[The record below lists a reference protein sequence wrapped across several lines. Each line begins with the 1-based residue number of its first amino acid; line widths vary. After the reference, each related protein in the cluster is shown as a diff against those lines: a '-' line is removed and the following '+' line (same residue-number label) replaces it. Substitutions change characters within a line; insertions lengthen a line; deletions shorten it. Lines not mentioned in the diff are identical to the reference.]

1 MASFCAKCGSA
12 LSSGEQFCPSCG
24 AAAGDAAA
32 VTPAQPAAVPAKFG
46 SSAVKII
53 LVIVAIV
60 VLLGSLVLG
69 AVTYVGYRISRAVH
83 VNSANGQVTMSTPG
97 GTFSANSTSTITASD
112 LGTDIYPGAQSAP
125 GGMKMSLP
133 TGSTVTGVYVTSDSK
148 DQVAAFYQSKFG
160 SDASIIETSD
170 SAILSVKKSPEES
183 VMVTIT
189 VNSTEDQGKTR
200 IVILHTKSVKAS

>member
-1 MASFCAKCGSA
+1 
-12 LSSGEQFCPSCG
+12 
-24 AAAGDAAA
+24 
-32 VTPAQPAAVPAKFG
+32 VPAKFG

-60 VLLGSLVLG
+60 VLLGILVLG

>member
-1 MASFCAKCGSA
+1 
-12 LSSGEQFCPSCG
+12 
-24 AAAGDAAA
+24 
-32 VTPAQPAAVPAKFG
+32 VPAKFG

-60 VLLGSLVLG
+60 VLLGILVLG

-183 VMVTIT
+183 V
-189 VNSTEDQGKTR
+189 NDYREFDRGSGEDENRHPAHEERQGFLEPIRATSKGR
-200 IVILHTKSVKAS
+200 LALPGALFPVLPQAARHP